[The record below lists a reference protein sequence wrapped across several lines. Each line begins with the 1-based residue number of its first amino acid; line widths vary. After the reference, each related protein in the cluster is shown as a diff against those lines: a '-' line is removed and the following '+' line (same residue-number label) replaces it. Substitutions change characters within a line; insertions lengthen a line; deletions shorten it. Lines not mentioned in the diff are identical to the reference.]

1 MSSKV
6 AKVAK
11 VAKRL
16 HLRLDIVT
24 TLQDIKNIQV
34 IAKVLEKLTD
44 FRVSLRSFKSFLIV
58 TSIEVRQAKMTQL
71 LTSLLQIPNE

>member
-44 FRVSLRSFKSFLIV
+44 FRVSLRRSPEFQVIFDCHLY
-58 TSIEVRQAKMTQL
+58 
-71 LTSLLQIPNE
+71 

>member
-1 MSSKV
+1 
-6 AKVAK
+6 
-11 VAKRL
+11 
-16 HLRLDIVT
+16 LRLDIVT

>member
-1 MSSKV
+1 M
-6 AKVAK
+6 K

>member
-1 MSSKV
+1 VSSKV
-6 AKVAK
+6 VK

>member
-1 MSSKV
+1 V
-6 AKVAK
+6 K